1 MTAAEIFG
9 TLLTALLL
17 GTLNGALLAKAW
29 QERRRRVRGLRE
41 QQINA
46 YRDWLAAQKVLTRTS
61 LALVASYRSL
71 TSTDSE
77 TATQYLKRRMFLQ
90 TRSNWNDAISD
101 LDRAEASLVVWCE
114 EPGTVQELS
123 NMTQSAKQIVQ
134 VVFQRDP
141 GNLDALVDELRTRD
155 EQAVAFVQS
164 VAKKI
169 RLRRDGLMHILD
181 RLIRSF
187 QSMVNRLT
195 RTR

>member
-134 VVFQRDP
+134 IVFQRDP

-187 QSMVNRLT
+187 QSMVNRWIGT
-195 RTR
+195 R

>member
-61 LALVASYRSL
+61 LAFVASYRSL

-141 GNLDALVDELRTRD
+141 GNLDALVDELRAKD
-155 EQAVAFVQS
+155 EQAVALVRS
-164 VAKKI
+164 VTEKI
-169 RLRRDGLMHILD
+169 HLRHDGLVHILD
-181 RLIRSF
+181 RLITSF
-187 QSMVNRLT
+187 ESIVNRWLGT
-195 RTR
+195 R